1 MRLLNNVNYDEVC
14 VVMIRFGIPSDG
26 ALHKDTIEFLSD
38 CGLNIVRPNPR
49 SYTGEIVDVTGVIVH
64 FQRAGDI
71 TLLVENQSL
80 DLGIAG
86 YDRYMETR
94 DPQIDTD
101 VLIGEL
107 GFGQCTLSF
116 AVPEDWLDVS
126 NLADLSEVAIQF
138 RERGLE
144 LKIATKFP
152 RLVSR
157 FLVARGVNYFS
168 IVPTSGTLEAAPAM
182 GYADLIVDIIS
193 SGNTIKQNKLKTIK
207 GGDVIASQACLIAN
221 RSTIETNPKLQT
233 DCDMLTNAINSY
245 LKSRV

>member
-1 MRLLNNVNYDEVC
+1 
-14 VVMIRFGIPSDG
+14 MIRFGIPSDG

-94 DPQIDTD
+94 DPQIDTN
-101 VLIGEL
+101 VLIEEL
-107 GFGQCTLSF
+107 GFGNCTLSF
-116 AVPEDWLDVS
+116 AVPEGWLDVS

-233 DCDMLTNAINSY
+233 ECDMLTNAINSY

>member
-1 MRLLNNVNYDEVC
+1 
-14 VVMIRFGIPSDG
+14 MIRFGIPSDG
-26 ALHKDTIEFLSD
+26 ALHKDTIEFLSG
-38 CGLNIVRPNPR
+38 CGLDIVRPNPR
-49 SYTGEIVDVTGVIVH
+49 SYTGEIVDVSGVIVH

-71 TLLVENQSL
+71 TLMIENQSL
-80 DLGIAG
+80 DVGIAG

-94 DPQIDTD
+94 DPQIDTG

-126 NLADLSEVAIQF
+126 NLADLSEVAGQF

-193 SGNTIKQNKLKTIK
+193 SGNTVKQNKLKTIK
-207 GGDVIASQACLIAN
+207 GGDVIVSQACLIGN
-221 RSTIETNPKLQT
+221 RSTIETNSKLQT
-233 DCDMLTNAINSY
+233 ECDMLTNAINSY
-245 LKSRV
+245 LKSRA

>member
-1 MRLLNNVNYDEVC
+1 MRLSNNVNELEAC

-26 ALHKDTIEFLSD
+26 ALHKDTIEFLSG
-38 CGLNIVRPNPR
+38 CGLDIVRPNPR
-49 SYTGEIVDVTGVIVH
+49 SYTGEIVDVPGIIVH

-71 TLLVENQSL
+71 TLMVENQSL
-80 DLGIAG
+80 DVGIAG

-94 DPQIDTD
+94 DPQIDTE

-126 NLADLSEVAIQF
+126 NLADLSEVAGQF

-193 SGNTIKQNKLKTIK
+193 SGNTVKQNKLKTIK

-221 RSTIETNPKLQT
+221 RSTIQTNSKLQT
-233 DCDMLTNAINSY
+233 ECDMLTNAINSY
-245 LKSRV
+245 LKSRA

>member
-1 MRLLNNVNYDEVC
+1 
-14 VVMIRFGIPSDG
+14 MIRFGIPSDG

-126 NLADLSEVAIQF
+126 NLADLSGVAIQF

-193 SGNTIKQNKLKTIK
+193 SGNAIKQNKLKIIK
-207 GGDVIASQACLIAN
+207 GGDVIDSQACLIAN
-221 RSTIETNPKLQT
+221 RSTIKTNPKLQT
-233 DCDMLTNAINSY
+233 ECDILTNAIKSY

>member
-1 MRLLNNVNYDEVC
+1 M
-14 VVMIRFGIPSDG
+14 
-26 ALHKDTIEFLSD
+26 
-38 CGLNIVRPNPR
+38 
-49 SYTGEIVDVTGVIVH
+49 
-64 FQRAGDI
+64 
-71 TLLVENQSL
+71 VENQSL
-80 DLGIAG
+80 DVGIAG

-94 DPQIDTD
+94 DPQIDTE

-126 NLADLSEVAIQF
+126 NLADLSEVSGQF

-193 SGNTIKQNKLKTIK
+193 SGNTVRQNKLKTIK

-221 RSTIETNPKLQT
+221 RSTIQTNSKLHT
-233 DCDMLTNAINSY
+233 ECDMLTNAINSY
-245 LKSRV
+245 LKSRA

>member
-1 MRLLNNVNYDEVC
+1 
-14 VVMIRFGIPSDG
+14 MIRFGIPSDG
-26 ALHKDTIEFLSD
+26 ALHKDTMEFLSG
-38 CGLNIVRPNPR
+38 CGLDIVRPNPR
-49 SYTGEIVDVTGVIVH
+49 SYTGEIVGAPGIIVH

-71 TLLVENQSL
+71 TVMVENQSL

-94 DPQIDTD
+94 DPQIDTN

-126 NLADLSEVAIQF
+126 NLADLSEVAHQF

-157 FLVARGVNYFS
+157 FLVTRGINYFS

-193 SGNTIKQNKLKTIK
+193 SGNTVKQNKLKTIN
-207 GGDVIASQACLIAN
+207 GGDVISSQACLIAN
-221 RSTIETNPKLQT
+221 KSTIESDSRLQT
-233 DCDMLTNAINSY
+233 ECDVLTKAINSY
-245 LKSRV
+245 LKSRT

>member
-1 MRLLNNVNYDEVC
+1 
-14 VVMIRFGIPSDG
+14 MIRFGIPSDG

-126 NLADLSEVAIQF
+126 NLADLSGVAIQF

-193 SGNTIKQNKLKTIK
+193 SGNTIKQNKLKIIK
-207 GGDVIASQACLIAN
+207 GGDVIDSQACLIAN
-221 RSTIETNPKLQT
+221 RSTIKTNPKLQT
-233 DCDMLTNAINSY
+233 ECDILTNAIKSN

>member
-1 MRLLNNVNYDEVC
+1 
-14 VVMIRFGIPSDG
+14 MIRFGIPSDG
-26 ALHKDTIEFLSD
+26 ALHKDTIEFLSG
-38 CGLNIVRPNPR
+38 CGLEIVRPNPR
-49 SYTGEIVDVTGVIVH
+49 SYTGEIVDAPGIIVH

-71 TLLVENQSL
+71 TVMVENQSL
-80 DLGIAG
+80 DVGIAG

-94 DPQIDTD
+94 DPQIDTN

-126 NLADLSEVAIQF
+126 NLADLSEVADQF

-221 RSTIETNPKLQT
+221 KSTIETNSKLQT
-233 DCDMLTNAINSY
+233 ECDLLTNAINSY
-245 LKSRV
+245 LKSRA

>member
-1 MRLLNNVNYDEVC
+1 
-14 VVMIRFGIPSDG
+14 MIRFGIPSDG

-126 NLADLSEVAIQF
+126 NLADLSGVAIQF

-193 SGNTIKQNKLKTIK
+193 SGNTIKQNKLKIIK
-207 GGDVIASQACLIAN
+207 GGDVIDSQACLIAN
-221 RSTIETNPKLQT
+221 RSTIKTNPKLQT
-233 DCDMLTNAINSY
+233 ECDILTNAIKSY